1 MKRQEFLDALR
12 ARLNRL
18 PAEELEDALDYYNE
32 IFLDAG
38 EENEEETAASLGSID
53 DIARQIYA
61 ENGIDPDGSPT
72 FILDEQQMQKN
83 DQVPPQV
90 AQQQDYSARRGGYS
104 VRQQQPMDTGKLV
117 LLIVLFPLW
126 LPLLIVCFVLTI
138 VFFVLG
144 FVIEIV
150 LAAVGVSMFIGGIVT
165 LFSVPPAGVMS
176 IGIGLFMAG
185 LFIISVR
192 AVFKGLFSIF
202 AGLINKLVGIAH
214 NIFVGGETNG

>member
-1 MKRQEFLDALR
+1 MKRQEFLDALK

-38 EENEEETAASLGSID
+38 EENEDETAESLGSID

-61 ENGIDPDGSPT
+61 ENGIEPDGRPT
-72 FILDEQQMQKN
+72 FLPDEQQPQDN
-83 DQVPPQV
+83 GQVPPQGMPV
-90 AQQQDYSARRGGYS
+90 QRGYT
-104 VRQQQPMDTGKLV
+104 VRQQQSMNTGKLI
-117 LLIVLFPLW
+117 LLIALFPFW

-144 FVIEIV
+144 FVFEIV
-150 LAAVGVSMFIGGIVT
+150 LVAAGASMLIGGIVT
-165 LFSVPPAGVMS
+165 LFHVPPAGVMS
-176 IGIGLFMAG
+176 IGIGLFMIG

-192 AVFKGLFSIF
+192 AVFKGSFRAF
-202 AGLINKLVGIAH
+202 AGVINKLVGVAH